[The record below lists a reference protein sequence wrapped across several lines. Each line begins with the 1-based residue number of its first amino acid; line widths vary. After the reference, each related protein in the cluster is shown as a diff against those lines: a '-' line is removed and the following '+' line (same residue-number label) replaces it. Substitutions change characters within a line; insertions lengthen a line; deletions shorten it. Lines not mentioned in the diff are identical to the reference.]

1 MVLGISDFVRKVGLG
16 GGGSH
21 FFGIAIFVVITGH
34 VFCQAEGLYAFGD
47 GVLDYVFEIVLRVA
61 GTELARM
68 AVH

>member
-1 MVLGISDFVRKVGLG
+1 MVLGISDFVRRVDLG

-21 FFGIAIFVVITGH
+21 FFGIAIFVVVTGH
-34 VFCQAEGLYAFGD
+34 VLCQAEGLHAFRD
-47 GVLDYVFEIVLRVA
+47 GMLDYVFEIVLCVA